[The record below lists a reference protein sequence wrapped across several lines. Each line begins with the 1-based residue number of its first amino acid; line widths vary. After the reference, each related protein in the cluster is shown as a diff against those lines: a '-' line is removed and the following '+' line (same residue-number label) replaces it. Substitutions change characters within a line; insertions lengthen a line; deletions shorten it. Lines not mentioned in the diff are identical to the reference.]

1 LSTIKTSKEKR
12 SSLIAANESRHWANR
27 CHPLKFTIMIDKS
40 VNLVLF
46 SAKVIIKILR
56 LKMIPQ
62 ISLNVADLISLICA
76 NLQYLRAKKSI
87 FMN

>member
-1 LSTIKTSKEKR
+1 
-12 SSLIAANESRHWANR
+12 
-27 CHPLKFTIMIDKS
+27 
-40 VNLVLF
+40 
-46 SAKVIIKILR
+46 
-56 LKMIPQ
+56 MIPQ